1 MPHRPDSELIAEVHN
16 TARFFTENRQIS
28 WVLLLLVIAW
38 GIYGYDKM
46 PKRKDPDIP
55 VKEAQAVCAWP
66 GVSANRVEQL
76 VTRKIEQKLTEVAE
90 VRPPSPEEYSI
101 KSLSLDGLSVVNVQ
115 VDYKVDDTKPIF
127 NEMDLKLRSITD
139 LPPGAGPIQ
148 FFSGFGDTAAL
159 MLTIASPRESEVA
172 VSIRSATIEEQIR
185 AVRSQSQDASD
196 RATVLVAFPLSLRI
210 QNLGQTVE
218 QNVGQCLTQA
228 GVFSD
233 VHSIEGTGFVALDG
247 RSTISDDDLIAEF
260 NSCVKRNYGTASFDP
275 DFWEPTVIRN
285 PADTRAKLLS
295 VAGNKYTFRE
305 LDDFTDLIRRGLASV
320 SQVSKI
326 LTSGDL
332 PQVIRLDYS
341 QTRLAA
347 FGLNPHNIAQI
358 LAARNIVTQGGTLET
373 NGANLIVLPSGEFR
387 SEKEIGDVI
396 VEKSATGSPLY
407 LRDVARVTR
416 SYEEP
421 PRYLNYYT
429 ARDKSGIWQTHRA
442 ITLAVQMRAGER
454 IHIFGE
460 NVDRRLEV
468 MRQQLPSDLIMAR
481 TSDQPRQVEEN
492 VELFNH
498 ALEEAIVLVVV
509 IALIGFWEWRSALL
523 MAVSIPITLLMTFGM
538 MQVIGWDI
546 QQVSTASLII
556 ALGLLVDDPVV
567 AGDAI
572 KRDLDLGHPRII
584 SAWLG
589 PTKLARAILYA
600 TITNI
605 VAYLPFGILSGDTG
619 RFLISLPVVMTASL
633 IASRLVSMTFI
644 PLLGY
649 YWLRPSRSK
658 ALPMEEKRTHGF
670 SGYYYK
676 TGHALLEH
684 RWLSLAV
691 SLIFLVVG
699 FGYGSKLKTAF
710 FPIDLQFL
718 ATVDIFMPNSTALSN
733 TEAAADKAREVIQT
747 TAHAIDQ
754 SSGSEEDHSPLLKSL
769 TTFVGGGG
777 PRFWYSLAPES
788 KQLNYAQIVVEIRDK
803 RYMPAF
809 ARAIQP
815 ALYRAIPGALVDVQ
829 ELQTNGSKYP
839 IEIFVNGRAESS
851 IGPKDDQDD
860 IYTIR
865 NAANRLEDIFRAIP
879 ASRRVRND
887 WYGETM
893 VARLHIDADRANLAG
908 VTNRDVAASTAAALT
923 GTPVASLLE
932 GDKQIPV
939 IARLFRPERASVEA
953 LENLYVYPSVSG
965 GKPVPLKAISTFTC
979 QLETQR
985 IRRRAH
991 FRTISVQS
999 FTAPGVLAS
1008 EVLNAAMPQINRL
1021 RASLPAGYSIVIGGE
1036 YAKQQ
1041 SGFRELMVVLTLSCI
1056 MIYVALVI
1064 QFNNAIKPILVFAC
1078 VPYGVVGA
1086 LIALLVMGIPFGF
1099 MGFLGVAS
1107 LVGVIV
1113 SHVIVLF
1120 DFIEEMHEKGE
1131 PFVEAVLDAGI
1142 ERLRPVLIT
1151 VGATVLAL
1159 FPLSI
1164 RGGPLWEP
1172 LCYAQIGGLSIA
1184 TFIELLLVPVMY
1196 GIFVLD
1202 LKIIKWDLPEHSAKT
1217 LAVAG
1222 RQLNRVRSS
1231 TSGELS
1237 K

>member
-1 MPHRPDSELIAEVHN
+1 MAHRSDNEIIEHEHN
-16 TARFFTENRQIS
+16 TARYFTENRQIS

-38 GIYGYDKM
+38 GIYGYEKM

-55 VKEAQAVCAWP
+55 VKEAQAICAWP
-66 GVSANRVEQL
+66 GVSADRVEQL

-90 VRPPSPEEYSI
+90 VRPPSAEEYSI

-115 VDYKVDDTKPIF
+115 VEYKVDDTKPIF
-127 NEMDLKLRSITD
+127 NEMDLKLRAIDD
-139 LPPGAGPIQ
+139 LPQGAGPIQ

-159 MLTIASPRESEVA
+159 MLTVASPRESEVA
-172 VSIRSATIEEQIR
+172 VALRASEIEQRIR
-185 AVRSQSQDASD
+185 AQRDRVTDQSD
-196 RATVLVAFPLSLRI
+196 RATVVVAFPLSLRLPNLATSVE
-210 QNLGQTVE
+210 QNLGACLARRQAFADLHAID
-218 QNVGQCLTQA
+218 GQ
-228 GVFSD
+228 
-233 VHSIEGTGFVALDG
+233 GFIALDG
-247 RSTISDDDLIAEF
+247 RSSGTDTDLLGAF
-260 NSCVKRNYGTASFDP
+260 NDCVRSSYGTSSFDP
-275 DFWEPTVIRN
+275 DFWSATVVRN
-285 PADTRAKLLS
+285 PADVRTALMK
-295 VAGNKYTFRE
+295 VAGDKYSFRQ
-305 LDDFTDLIRRGLASV
+305 LDDFTDLIRRGLTV
-320 SQVSKI
+320 VPQVSKI

-332 PQVIRLDYS
+332 PQIVRLQYS
-341 QTRLAA
+341 QTKLAA
-347 FGLNPHNIAQI
+347 FGLNARHIGQI
-358 LAARNIVTQGGTLET
+358 LAARNIVTEGGTLET
-373 NGANLIVLPSGEFR
+373 NGSNLIILPSGEFKN
-387 SEKEIGDVI
+387 EKEIGDVI
-396 VEKSATGSPLY
+396 VAKSTTGTPLY
-407 LRDVARVTR
+407 LRDLATITR
-416 SYEEP
+416 GYVEP

-429 ARDKSGIWQTHRA
+429 RRDSSEAWQTHRA
-442 ITLAVQMRAGER
+442 ITLAVQMRSGEQ
-454 IHIFGE
+454 IQDFGKS
-460 NVDRRLEV
+460 VDDRLALL
-468 MRQQLPSDLIMAR
+468 RKQLPSDLILAR
-481 TSDQPRQVEEN
+481 TSDQPRQVQEN

-538 MQVIGWDI
+538 MRMLGWDI

-584 SAWLG
+584 AAWLG

-600 TITNI
+600 TITNV

-619 RFLISLPVVMTASL
+619 KFLISLPVVMTASL
-633 IASRLVSMTFI
+633 VASRLVSMTFI

-649 YWLRPSRSK
+649 YWLRPAKRK
-658 ALPMEEKRTHGF
+658 PLPMEQRRREGF
-670 SGYYYK
+670 SGFYFRI
-676 TGHALLEH
+676 GHTLLEH
-684 RWLSLAV
+684 RWLSLGV
-691 SLIFLVVG
+691 SGIFLVIG
-699 FGYGSKLKTAF
+699 FKFGAQLKTAF

-718 ATVDIFMPNSTALSN
+718 ATVDIFLPNDTALSN
-733 TEAAADKAREVIQT
+733 TELVANQAREIIQT
-747 TAHAIDQ
+747 TAHDFEKRE
-754 SSGSEEDHSPLLKSL
+754 GEEETHEPFLKSV

-788 KQLNYAQIVVEIRDK
+788 KQLNYAQIVIEIRD
-803 RYMPAF
+803 RRDMPRF
-809 ARAIQP
+809 ARVLQP
-815 ALYRAIPGALVDVQ
+815 ALSRTIPGAYVDVQ

-839 IEIFVNGRAESS
+839 IEIFVNGRAEST
-851 IGPKDDQDD
+851 IADTDERQD
-860 IYTIR
+860 INAIR
-865 NAANRLEDIFRAIP
+865 KIAYQVENILRAVP

-887 WYGETM
+887 WFGETM
-893 VARLHIDADRANLAG
+893 VARLRIDPDRANLAG
-908 VTNRDVAASTAAALT
+908 ISNRDVAASTTAALS
-923 GTPVASLLE
+923 GSPVASLLE
-932 GDKQIPV
+932 GDKQIPI
-939 IARLFRPERASVEA
+939 IARLVRPERASVDA
-953 LENLYVYPSVSG
+953 LENLYVYPSDG
-965 GKPVPLKAISTFTC
+965 GQAVPLKSISTIDFL
-979 QLETQR
+979 LETQR

-991 FRTISVQS
+991 FRTISVQA
-999 FTAPGVLAS
+999 FTAPSVLAS
-1008 EVLNAAMPQINRL
+1008 EVLNAAMPNIKRL
-1021 RASLPAGYSIVIGGE
+1021 QASLPAGYSIEIGGE

-1041 SGFRELMVVLTLSCI
+1041 SGFKELVVVLLLSSI

-1064 QFNNAIKPILVFAC
+1064 QFKNAIKPVLVFAC

-1086 LIALLVMGIPFGF
+1086 LIALLIMGTPFGF

-1131 PFVEAVLDAGI
+1131 PFIEAVLDAGI

-1184 TFIELLLVPVMY
+1184 TFIELLLVPVLY

-1202 LKIIKWDLPEHSAKT
+1202 LKWISWDLPKK
-1217 LAVAG
+1217 
-1222 RQLNRVRSS
+1222 S
-1231 TSGELS
+1231 TSETKASVSPLRVV
-1237 K
+1237 